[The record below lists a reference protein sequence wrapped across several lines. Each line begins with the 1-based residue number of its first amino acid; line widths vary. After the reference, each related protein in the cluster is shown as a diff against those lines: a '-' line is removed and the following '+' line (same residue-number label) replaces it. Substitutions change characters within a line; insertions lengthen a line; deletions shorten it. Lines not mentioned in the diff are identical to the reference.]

1 MRRRGVQIVCT
12 IGPASREPEVLERL
26 IDAGMSVARVN
37 FAHGSEDQHR
47 ETIQRIRAASRAKD
61 QPVAVLQDLAG
72 PKLRLGELEG
82 ERLLLNQG
90 DELTLVCGAAKGNA
104 QRLPVP
110 DPDLA
115 LEVRPGGPIVI
126 GDGAVELEVLEVDTP
141 EIRARVLIGG
151 EIASGKGINA
161 PGGLSERPIIDEQ
174 DRADLKLGAELEV
187 DLVGVSYVRTPDD
200 LASVRRALRSL
211 GRPAPLV
218 AKIETARALEHLDG
232 IMARTD
238 AVMVARGDLSLEIPY
253 ERVPIEQKR
262 IVQAAVRAGR
272 PVITATQMLHSMVS
286 ASRPTRAEA
295 TDVANAV
302 LDGTDAVML
311 SDETAVG
318 TDPVR
323 VCRTMAR
330 IVEETQTA
338 FPDFPETP
346 LDGIAEEL
354 RELVVFSRA
363 AVRTARDVGAAAIV
377 TWSRGGLA
385 ARLLS
390 RQRPS
395 VPILAPT
402 RFEDTWRRLA
412 LPYGV
417 RPLLCPHGR
426 LRPEQV
432 QAALGKLDAQDLML
446 VVGHIPGERR
456 RMPWMALVRVSDS
469 EGWNRDP
476 RDAGPFGAP

>member
-1 MRRRGVQIVCT
+1 MKKERGGKKKRKGEQEGDRKMKEKGEEKTVDR
-12 IGPASREPEVLERL
+12 GEEKGKDKRKAEKEEE
-26 IDAGMSVARVN
+26 ID
-37 FAHGSEDQHR
+37 
-47 ETIQRIRAASRAKD
+47 K
-61 QPVAVLQDLAG
+61 
-72 PKLRLGELEG
+72 
-82 ERLLLNQG
+82 
-90 DELTLVCGAAKGNA
+90 
-104 QRLPVP
+104 
-110 DPDLA
+110 
-115 LEVRPGGPIVI
+115 EVRKGGKIVN
-126 GDGAVELEVLEVDTP
+126 GEGAVELEVLEVDAHR
-141 EIRARVLIGG
+141 IRASGLIGG
-151 EIASGKGINA
+151 GVASGKGSNA
-161 PGGLSERPIIDEQ
+161 AGGLRERPIIDEQ
-174 DRADLKLGAELEV
+174 GRADLKLGAELEV
-187 DLVGVSYVRTPDD
+187 DLVGVSDVRTPDD
-200 LASVRRALRSL
+200 LASVRRALRAL

-232 IMARTD
+232 ILARTD

-253 ERVPIEQKR
+253 QRVPIEQKR

-323 VCRTMAR
+323 VCRTMAQ

-346 LDGIAEEL
+346 LDGMAEEL

-446 VVGHIPGERR
+446 VVGHIPGEQR

-476 RDAGPFGAP
+476 RDGGPFSAP